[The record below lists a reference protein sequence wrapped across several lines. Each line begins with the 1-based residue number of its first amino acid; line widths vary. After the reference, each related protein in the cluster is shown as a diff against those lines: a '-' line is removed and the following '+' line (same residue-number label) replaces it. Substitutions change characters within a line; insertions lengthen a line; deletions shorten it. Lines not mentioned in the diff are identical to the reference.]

1 MTDYTVQQAAELV
14 GLTPAAVQV
23 YQQRGLITA
32 TAQGTLDASALQW
45 LSQIKQL
52 RLSGMALSQIA
63 AYVAQNRV
71 DGQPLATDQPQ
82 GQYTR
87 FLAESTPPL
96 TWDYSD

>member
-1 MTDYTVQQAAELV
+1 MTDYTVQQAADLV

-23 YQQRGLITA
+23 YQQQGLITA

-45 LSQIKQL
+45 LSRIKRL

-71 DGQPLATDQPQ
+71 DGQPVATDQSQ

-87 FLAESTPPL
+87 FLAESMPPL